1 MKNKTYVLGSNEAV
15 SDLCKKKNCFRCKKE
30 VFVSERWK
38 KGMKFICETCMFE
51 IDPNLKNIDVSKNT
65 AEMFGMPKKDVVEI
79 GRFMMKIKR
88 ERNAGIA
95 G

>member
-1 MKNKTYVLGSNEAV
+1 
-15 SDLCKKKNCFRCKKE
+15 
-30 VFVSERWK
+30 
-38 KGMKFICETCMFE
+38 MKFICETCMFE